1 MVEKYSR
8 ADIALGHIFVFAMP
22 GAAEKECEA
31 KWCPPQPSM
40 GMSAGEGDG
49 FYAGDG
55 GEFGIK
61 TARESELIR

>member
-1 MVEKYSR
+1 
-8 ADIALGHIFVFAMP
+8 MP
-22 GAAEKECEA
+22 GAAENVK
-31 KWCPPQPSM
+31 PS
-40 GMSAGEGDG
+40 GVTPTIDGNVAGEGDG